1 METSLRLN
9 LWLTEKRKNNFVN
22 EIAGGIFAGD
32 KWRTSLKIVYMGTP
46 DFAVAPMLAIA
57 KEHEVLAVFTQPDR
71 ESGRGRKIQKSEVK
85 VAAETLGCPIYQ
97 PDRLRDQENVDI
109 LKELNPD
116 LIVVAAYGQ
125 ILSEEILNIPKNGC
139 INIHASILPKYRGAS
154 PIEASILN
162 GDEETGV
169 TIMYMAKGL
178 DTGDIISIATT
189 EIRDEDNTETL
200 TARLSTMG
208 AELVVKTIPTLEDG
222 TASRTLQ
229 KDEESCY
236 AGKLTK
242 EMGRV
247 DFNDSARMVN
257 RKIHAFYPWPCA
269 VTSLR
274 EKTCKL
280 LDARALDEK
289 KVSAMLTDLGISDVK
304 PGQAFAITKKKFFI
318 RCKEG
323 ALEILKLQPES
334 KKPMDTVAFLNGFH
348 LEAGEEFGK

>member
-1 METSLRLN
+1 MQYRNFKDFSTSL
-9 LWLTEKRKNNFVN
+9 
-22 EIAGGIFAGD
+22 
-32 KWRTSLKIVYMGTP
+32 
-46 DFAVAPMLAIA
+46 
-57 KEHEVLAVFTQPDR
+57 
-71 ESGRGRKIQKSEVK
+71 
-85 VAAETLGCPIYQ
+85 LGF
-97 PDRLRDQENVDI
+97 
-109 LKELNPD
+109 
-116 LIVVAAYGQ
+116 
-125 ILSEEILNIPKNGC
+125 GC
-139 INIHASILPKYRGAS
+139 MRF
-154 PIEASILN
+154 
-162 GDEETGV
+162 
-169 TIMYMAKGL
+169 
-178 DTGDIISIATT
+178 
-189 EIRDEDNTETL
+189 
-200 TARLSTMG
+200 
-208 AELVVKTIPTLEDG
+208 PTLEDG